1 MPPTPRLPPSG
12 RSSMYASASASAS
25 ASCICETA
33 KGQTDRQVSPSHR
46 QSHITSAQAC
56 EDGSVAE
63 GCYQVFEKA
72 VGYHNPCRKE
82 HLLPRAYAGGMAGD
96 DTEQPLSVARDD
108 LSRCGGGGEHRSRMS
123 FSWPTTACCVH
134 QSPVSCPPTLRR
146 TRQGCQGCQARRP
159 GAQVQTK
166 RIKRCERLT
175 LGLKA
180 ESLNIASHHRTLRY
194 PPQRSFLPHTPRN
207 GM

>member
-1 MPPTPRLPPSG
+1 
-12 RSSMYASASASAS
+12 MYASAS

-33 KGQTDRQVSPSHR
+33 KGQTDRQVSPVSLTARAISHR
-46 QSHITSAQAC
+46 LKHVKTVQS
-56 EDGSVAE
+56 
-63 GCYQVFEKA
+63 
-72 VGYHNPCRKE
+72 
-82 HLLPRAYAGGMAGD
+82 PRAAIRCLRRQSDITTRVARSTSYLGHTPVGWQVTTA
-96 DTEQPLSVARDD
+96 EQPLSVARDD

-159 GAQVQTK
+159 GAQVQIK

-207 GM
+207 GMLPVFSPSEH

>member
-1 MPPTPRLPPSG
+1 MRLRLRLRLVSARRRKG
-12 RSSMYASASASAS
+12 R
-25 ASCICETA
+25 
-33 KGQTDRQVSPSHR
+33 QTDKSVPLTARAISHR
-46 QSHITSAQAC
+46 LKHVKTVQSPRVAIRCLRRQSDITTR
-56 EDGSVAE
+56 VARSTSYL
-63 GCYQVFEKA
+63 GHTPVGWQVTTA
-72 VGYHNPCRKE
+72 
-82 HLLPRAYAGGMAGD
+82 
-96 DTEQPLSVARDD
+96 EQPLSVARDD

>member
-1 MPPTPRLPPSG
+1 MRLRLRLRLVSARRRKG
-12 RSSMYASASASAS
+12 R
-25 ASCICETA
+25 
-33 KGQTDRQVSPSHR
+33 QTDKSVPLTARTISHR
-46 QSHITSAQAC
+46 LKHVKTVQSPR
-56 EDGSVAE
+56 VAIR
-63 GCYQVFEKA
+63 CLKKA

-123 FSWPTTACCVH
+123 ISWPTTACCVH

-207 GM
+207 GMLAVFSPSEH